1 MIVPSMTSKE
11 LLREILSDD
20 KNVRTKAVYLSQGMR
35 REVVKSKMKHACR
48 AFEYRTKKF
57 NNWIIVIDY
66 HKKKQEFYSVLYY
79 NDYRGFNAIQVNSQG
94 YLTHFIGHFLGRY
107 NERYLKL
114 KDVTNLDLLKMF
126 VVENPVSAVKY
137 TLPPDSK
144 KNIVFCRFKE
154 GIGLG
159 DEEVFETGHHI
170 VHLKTYITNRMIH
183 EGQLDDFEILGELYE
198 SEMRE
203 MQKNTRRRA

>member
-20 KNVRTKAVYLSQGMR
+20 ENVRTKAVYLSQGMR
-35 REVVKSKMKHACR
+35 REVVKSKMKHVCR
-48 AFEYRTKKF
+48 AFDYRTKKY
-57 NNWIIVIDY
+57 NNWIIVINY
-66 HKKKQEFYSVLYY
+66 HKKKQEFYSVLHY
-79 NDYRGFNAIQVNSQG
+79 NDVGGFNAIQINSQG
-94 YLTHFIGHFLGRY
+94 YLTHFIGHFLDRY

-114 KDVTNLDLLKMF
+114 ENVTKLDLLKRF
-126 VVENPVSAVKY
+126 VVENPVIAVKY
-137 TLPPDSK
+137 TLQPDSK

-159 DEEVFETGHHI
+159 NEEVFETGLRI
-170 VHLKTYITNRMIH
+170 VHLKTYITNGMIH

-198 SEMRE
+198 SELRE
-203 MQKNTRRRA
+203 IQKNTPKRA